1 MSVRQILE
9 PVKNLNASKTVI
21 FCIGN
26 RLKGD
31 DAAACFVC
39 DLLKGKI
46 KAEVIDAGSVP
57 ENFIGLIIKRA
68 PQNVIIIDAVDFSAS
83 AGSVKLFSPQLAESF
98 SISTHSVSL
107 KLLCDC
113 IRSEINCRFFLAG
126 IQPAQTGLNN
136 PLSVEVQTAVEKIAD
151 ELIKIFG

>member
-9 PVKNLNASKTVI
+9 PVRNLDTNKTVI
-21 FCIGN
+21 LCIGN
-26 RLKGD
+26 RIKGD
-31 DAAACFVC
+31 DAAACFVY

-57 ENFIGLIIKRA
+57 ENFIGLIIKKA
-68 PQNVIIIDAVDFSAS
+68 PQNVIIIDAADFSAS
-83 AGSVKLFSPQLAESF
+83 AGSVKLFGPQQAESF

-113 IRSEINCRFFLAG
+113 IRSEINCRFFFAG
-126 IQPAQTGLNN
+126 IQPAQTGLNK
-136 PLSVEVQTAVEKIAD
+136 PLSVEVRTAVEKIAD
-151 ELIKIFG
+151 ELIRIFG

>member
-1 MSVRQILE
+1 MSVREILE
-9 PVKNLNASKTVI
+9 PVKNLNASKIVI

-57 ENFIGLIIKRA
+57 ENFIGPIIKRA
-68 PQNVIIIDAVDFSAS
+68 PQNVIIIDAVDFSAP
-83 AGSVKLFSPQLAESF
+83 AGSVKLFSPQQAESF

-113 IRSEINCRFFLAG
+113 ISSEINCRFFLIG
-126 IQPAQTGLNN
+126 IQPNRTDLNA
-136 PLSVEVQTAVEKIAD
+136 PISDKVQDAASSLAA
-151 ELIKIFG
+151 ELIRIFG

>member
-9 PVKNLNASKTVI
+9 PVKKLNASKTVI

-46 KAEVIDAGSVP
+46 KAEVIDAGSAP
-57 ENFIGLIIKRA
+57 ENFIGLIIKKA
-68 PQNVIIIDAVDFSAS
+68 PRNVIIIDAADFSA
-83 AGSVKLFSPQLAESF
+83 APGSVKLFGPQPAESF

-126 IQPAQTGLNN
+126 IQPAQTDFNK
-136 PLSVEVQTAVEKIAD
+136 PLSAEVQTAVEKIAD